1 MCRCR
6 AGRAARAERPQTN
19 GGPRRN
25 RARRCAGSPGV
36 SHRPQEHTFCLSP
49 RPRQSPALTRSFQ
62 LPYRERRRFPSGINR
77 ERGEAR
83 DRRCRGCP
91 RNCKR
96 RIFRHRATGLSGPG
110 KAAEGSDPRA
120 RRPAVSRGHTRA
132 CRPGCADRAEPART
146 VVRLVRL
153 RSQVTCHKR
162 RARGLVSFFPSPWRH
177 IVPQDSALFSSHRP
191 YSFLWG
197 LSVPRPL
204 SRSRARPQT

>member
-1 MCRCR
+1 MCSRSSVGAR
-6 AGRAARAERPQTN
+6 MSGARACRVCPVEHKRLHSPCSRRPQQSSVLTCSF
-19 GGPRRN
+19 RRPY
-25 RARRCAGSPGV
+25 ARG
-36 SHRPQEHTFCLSP
+36 
-49 RPRQSPALTRSFQ
+49 
-62 LPYRERRRFPSGINR
+62 RRFPSGINR
-77 ERGEAR
+77 ERGEAS
-83 DRRCRGCP
+83 DRRSRGCP

-96 RIFRHRATGLSGPG
+96 RIFRHHATGLSGPG
-110 KAAEGSDPRA
+110 KATEGGDPRA

-132 CRPGCADRAEPART
+132 CRPGCPDRAEPART

-162 RARGLVSFFPSPWRH
+162 RARGLVCFPSPSRH
-177 IVPQDSALFSSHRP
+177 IVPQDSTLFSSHRP

>member
-1 MCRCR
+1 MCRGVPVR
-6 AGRAARAERPQTN
+6 VLAEASAGERRSSQE
-19 GGPRRN
+19 GASRYVG
-25 RARRCAGSPGV
+25 APGV
-36 SHRPQEHTFCLSP
+36 SRRLQEHTFCLSP
-49 RPRQSPALTRSFQ
+49 RPRQSPALTCSFR

-83 DRRCRGCP
+83 DRQCRGCP

-96 RIFRHRATGLSGPG
+96 RIFRHHATGLSGPG

-162 RARGLVSFFPSPWRH
+162 RARGLVCFPSPSRH